1 MPLQNGQKFRLEPR
15 TVAAK
20 NKLAETTKFRK
31 LPQLWNLN
39 TLDTL
44 GCKK

>member
-20 NKLAETTKFRK
+20 IKLAETTKFRK

-39 TLDTL
+39 RLDTH
-44 GCKK
+44 GCKE